1 MNKGKRRIDRMNSF
15 VVGID
20 LGEKE
25 SDACYMSPDGEIKEG
40 FKFPMNK
47 EGYTEFRKKIPVETR
62 IAFEASGSAYAV
74 SKALKDLG
82 YNDITVAHPK
92 ELSWITKSKKKNDRV
107 DSTKLAK
114 LHHVGMIPESHLLDE
129 NDRIF
134 RDLLIQ
140 RVKLGRSTS
149 STKNSITGYLRREG
163 IFDNLPKSDDNF
175 SVKRRKAMKEIRFNN
190 QKDLV
195 LKTMIERLEFFEKQ
209 IISLENE
216 IKKTAK
222 ESEDV
227 KLLMSIPGIDYYLAS
242 LLSSYIGDVSR
253 FETSDKLASF
263 FGIITSTKDSS
274 TIKRRGHMSKEGSQT
289 ARWALSIAVDTI
301 ILRNKSIREYYD
313 SVKNRKGSAKFA
325 HVSTMR
331 KLIRMI
337 FTMLKERKEWKYE
350 NPGLTESKLSRLE
363 EA

>member
-1 MNKGKRRIDRMNSF
+1 MNSF

-74 SKALKDLG
+74 SRALKDLG

-107 DSTKLAK
+107 DSIKLAK
-114 LHHVGMIPESHLLDE
+114 LHLVGMIPESHLLDE

-149 STKNSITGYLRREG
+149 STKNSIIGYLKREG
-163 IFDNLPKSDDNF
+163 IFDNLPKSNDNF

-195 LKTMIERLEFFEKQ
+195 LTTMMDRLEFFEKQ

-216 IKKTAK
+216 IKKTAN

-242 LLSSYIGDVSR
+242 LLSSYICDVSR
-253 FETSDKLASF
+253 FETSDKL
-263 FGIITSTKDSS
+263 
-274 TIKRRGHMSKEGSQT
+274 
-289 ARWALSIAVDTI
+289 
-301 ILRNKSIREYYD
+301 
-313 SVKNRKGSAKFA
+313 
-325 HVSTMR
+325 
-331 KLIRMI
+331 
-337 FTMLKERKEWKYE
+337 
-350 NPGLTESKLSRLE
+350 
-363 EA
+363 

>member
-1 MNKGKRRIDRMNSF
+1 MNKGKRRIDPMNSF

-25 SDACYMSPDGEIKEG
+25 SNACYMSPDGEIKEG
-40 FKFPMNK
+40 FKFLMNK
-47 EGYTEFRKKIPVETR
+47 EGYSEFRKKIPLETR

-74 SKALKDLG
+74 SNQLKGLG

-107 DSTKLAK
+107 DSIKLAE
-114 LHHVGMIPESHLLDE
+114 LHLVGMIPESHLLDE
-129 NDRIF
+129 NERIF

-140 RVKLGRSTS
+140 RVKLGKSIS
-149 STKNSITGYLRREG
+149 STKNSIIGYLKREG
-163 IFDNLPKSDDNF
+163 LFETLPETDNNF

-190 QKDLV
+190 QKDIV
-195 LKTMIERLEFFEKQ
+195 LTTMIDRLEFFEKQ
-209 IISLENE
+209 SVSLEVE
-216 IKKTAK
+216 IKRSAK

-242 LLSSYIGDVSR
+242 LLSSYIGNVKR

-263 FGIITSTKDSS
+263 FGVITSTKDSS

-313 SVKNRKGSAKFA
+313 SVKNRKGSGKFA

-337 FTMLKERKEWKYE
+337 FTMLTEREEWKYE
-350 NPGLTESKLSRLE
+350 NPGLTENKLSRLE